1 MYSEYFSPWQKV
13 YHQLMHATNAVP
25 SKLQYSQSTEYCGKL
40 WGSLSSSYEDKL
52 YRLTKMCFSRTYSS
66 PAPAYKLSQLLLH
79 VRIKDLLGWRFKYG
93 NEVFVF
99 HGDRE
104 SLSSWIESH
113 ENDHEEV
120 EKYESDGSFK
130 FESSD
135 EEMAWQEEDS
145 EDDEGEAPVSVAKTV
160 TTYRL
165 KPHVE
170 DPEEKLKIVNRINEI
185 KTILNNNGVLAEYK
199 TKPFNESEQY
209 EGVPL
214 WRMKLILKNYTKEYN
229 KYTNAEKA
237 ARDRVAAAARTRKN
251 EMTDIALNHV
261 IEKLKTLP
269 NAEAVKNEYKGRA
282 NASFEVKLKEAI
294 GKKYG
299 SDMTQDKF
307 NDSAWNLLTDAIE
320 DVKKNEMIDIALNH
334 VVETLGKRQDAEAIK
349 KIYMGSTKN
358 QSFEEKLEKAV
369 QKEYESDMTQDKL
382 NESAWGLLTKAIVKV
397 EKAKQEKAAAAD
409 KERIKAAAADKER
422 IAAKEKRQAA
432 KEKRQALEKYNAAI
446 KTVSRGCRR
455 GKSTLTERT
464 RKTTA
469 ELRADT
475 ETMLKCERQR
485 AKEAEEKRQALEE
498 YNAAI
503 KTVNKSCRKS
513 KLTESTKKTADE
525 LRAARKEM
533 LKCDSTTAGELD
545 QLLEIAAKLVK
556 EGDMLEHF
564 DTGIPVQI
572 DVDQKYHKTQEQ
584 FDHLVLSYRDGGLNR
599 TKAYIAPD
607 EEYFTSLLEVND
619 YSAKTQDKPSSD
631 RRILRAHKGEP
642 NWYVHLHNNKDTS
655 NRLEVSDLHNHVEE
669 ETPKD
674 QGFQPRFYQLAALN
688 AQKED
693 LMFSHQPGGGKTIN
707 ALLFA
712 EQLRKKS
719 ADRPRILVVAPK
731 ALILD
736 QWQREVKKAGFDPST
751 YIFQTNAQFKLSFTS
766 GKYPRWE
773 ALKEDTQKMFT
784 DSLWDHKEWKGA
796 DKGKTDTYFNQ
807 KIDVSNYFIG
817 VEPPPKM
824 MSRRDLLKRIKSN
837 FIQCPFTNRF
847 VSTELLKTM
856 PENLSQK
863 TGNATRNA
871 VMTDVWQIL
880 NENPSLWGEYADQIF
895 FFHMQS
901 KYKDKDEW
909 YFYTSLKPQDGD
921 EDDEDFDDGSGTLLK
936 RRRCKLG
943 VKSSEA
949 KARAWDSTD
958 FRDFIKGKFG
968 TEGKI
973 ERGLIVADLEYSDPI
988 SDAKRILQESL
999 EARKDEKTRST
1010 RFARSRL
1017 KSIRVD
1023 VIDKFTNPQH
1033 PSSLSQHRYRPE
1045 QNCIFIVDEAHMGD
1059 AITGEIRKLSTRLI
1073 MKYAEKCKH
1082 KIMVTATP
1090 MQSDDPV
1097 KQLFIFGQMFAG
1109 ASYDKIGENFDNS
1122 KKKDLEER
1130 KKLRGDIEKL
1140 KRDDIAK
1147 LNDNL
1152 KTLNAELVI
1161 LEESQVRGKKR
1172 AIHQKKIAKKKNEL
1186 AEKKSKKSMLQR
1198 KLRVA
1203 KNVKDYYHMKNIIDS
1218 MKGHISRYS
1227 YEQPLQHKLL
1237 MKSIFKDGNFLRDPE
1252 GFFEAFLYQ
1261 NPVNFNYSSKYLK
1274 LDHKKNLARKAIE
1287 EVLVPKKEVN
1297 EDENVFPRK
1306 IAMFTKDQGYMK
1318 CLVDETRK
1326 NLCRYGSKNNLF
1338 IDYSKTK
1345 KKLERSEWGDNPKY
1359 WLAFD
1364 IMEDLLKK
1372 YDHPYFL
1379 PIVVVQNKDVHTDTQ
1394 SAIYAH
1400 MKSFHEYARS
1410 QTGKLVVPMLLTS
1423 HSFKEADEM
1432 LGKHLLQDNFKKPEE
1447 IDEETDTSQ
1456 RSSRSGTSL
1465 LSSLPKKLKNWIE
1478 RNEIR
1483 VGVRVKYLIEDYKEK
1498 EGEIVKVYE
1507 IRNFEELPR
1516 VDIRFEDGFC
1526 LVQIKKEDHY
1536 EILGNTHVRWLE
1548 VSPSRS
1554 PKPYIPRL
1562 MSSKMAKLCKMME
1575 DGVDEHKNGL
1585 VFHKNLDMHIALQH
1599 SLLSRGAQKFNPKHP
1614 RRLMENA
1621 MERILAKWNFYNGMK
1636 IYDHGQKRMV
1646 DWTPNAEIERLKHW
1660 GQRGSKTFEDEP
1672 SKDKQKLWSVLN
1684 EMGTKL
1690 EQKWMVITL
1699 TPKYHKHIKLVN
1711 RADNTVERVV
1721 ELKAPVK
1728 ASKQGMFKD
1737 KDGNTY
1743 NEGVYIEDPKLF
1755 VSFATPQE
1763 YRIYD
1768 DPDYIEWKDTASPY
1782 LQLKLAMKYLEKFSG
1797 VECAGPVALYMRYKI
1812 KTLNSWSTTKNFE
1825 KLKQIYEDSGNIGE
1839 GDYKILEDYVVA
1851 TIKKAMFDLC
1861 QKKDLDEE
1869 ERTYLQKLNL
1879 SDPSDIYSTAKG
1891 KLRNLYDTCTTKVK
1905 NKREVK
1911 RTKNRI
1917 ILDTEYKNDIDYFKG
1932 GDRSDLVTLV
1942 SRLEKFRDAPY
1953 GKKEKL
1959 ETFTIAGQHPEY
1971 VQKFNG
1977 ETLKIPPNSVTQ
1989 SKPLNQKETI
1999 DNLVDR
2005 IRCSQEK
2012 KDGHYIT
2019 FTLYNGTDT
2028 RKPEERQ
2035 VVKQAFESG
2044 LVDYIILSSAGTTG
2058 VDFQSTRQSLAIMP
2072 TPFRSP
2078 GLKDQFV
2085 GRLVRDSSHSLIP
2098 KDVQR
2103 VDHVVMYS
2111 SWETQKHQNELKQYE
2126 LPDLKPA
2133 STDSSESQPPSVERL
2148 RARVGALQEYSDDDE
2163 ASDDSAYDDDGYK
2176 HFEGTPTEPDQVNF
2190 IEGEIKKDHIWLGA
2204 QVEIKWKDISS
2215 LFSAYIEGIKYDE
2228 EGNMTCILIVFP
2240 DSDPKKSTQSEY
2252 TLQEFLRDVRRIEEK
2267 PATDDDDDSDYSD
2280 DADDVDDAD
2289 EELTHE
2295 QKKEAEEV
2303 AEILKNEAK
2312 ERKEREAGGE
2322 GEVRVEESDEEQEYK
2337 QKLRVLDTKRQSV
2350 TGNNLD
2356 RHLYH
2361 VDFDVAIS
2369 AVPCYKN
2376 HVFPTALAML
2386 EYKNLEKLGY
2396 ACFICHTEKNDNGVC
2411 PKCGASD
2418 ELKKYY
2424 KMEYEVP
2431 LSVRGGRKVTKVFT
2445 KLPRYPVIR
2454 HAKINDKGKA
2464 TDARRRVSDPKNN
2477 GFRADVWTQDENFIF
2492 HWRTGCKNLRIQ
2504 RDKLSVRLM
2513 NVSIEHLAKAK
2524 ENMVVK
2530 LKGDSVT
2537 LYQKITVNPN
2547 SLLESKV
2554 TSENWKKCVGL
2565 EGYEGYEEYEEY
2577 EGYEDSEIEYEFEYY
2592 D

>member
-1 MYSEYFSPWQKV
+1 MVTNRNVTNRNMYSQYFSPWQKV

-25 SKLQYSQSTEYCGKL
+25 SKPQYSESTEYCGKL
-40 WGSLSSSYEDKL
+40 WGSLSSSYDDKL
-52 YRLTKMCFSRTYSS
+52 YRLTRKCFLRTYSA

-79 VRIKDLLGWRFKYG
+79 VPVKDLLGWRFKYG
-93 NEVFVF
+93 NELFVF

-113 ENDHEEV
+113 ENDNEEV
-120 EKYESDGSFK
+120 ENYESDGSFK

-135 EEMAWQEEDS
+135 EEMAWQEE
-145 EDDEGEAPVSVAKTV
+145 EDDEGEPTVAVAKTV

-165 KPHVE
+165 KTHVE
-170 DPEEKLKIVNRINEI
+170 NPEEKSKIVDQIKEI
-185 KTILNNNGVLAEYK
+185 KTILNDSGVRAEFK
-199 TKPFNESEQY
+199 TKPFNVNEKY

-214 WRMKLILKNYTKEYN
+214 WRMKLILEKQYKQIKEY
-229 KYTNAEKA
+229 KDYVKAKKEEADKKEKAIKAAEREAERAAEREKKAKAKAEEAAIKAAERKRLKAEKE
-237 ARDRVAAAARTRKN
+237 R
-251 EMTDIALNHV
+251 
-261 IEKLKTLP
+261 
-269 NAEAVKNEYKGRA
+269 
-282 NASFEVKLKEAI
+282 
-294 GKKYG
+294 
-299 SDMTQDKF
+299 
-307 NDSAWNLLTDAIE
+307 
-320 DVKKNEMIDIALNH
+320 
-334 VVETLGKRQDAEAIK
+334 IK
-349 KIYMGSTKN
+349 K
-358 QSFEEKLEKAV
+358 EEQERNRKERERIKAEN
-369 QKEYESDMTQDKL
+369 KRIK
-382 NESAWGLLTKAIVKV
+382 
-397 EKAKQEKAAAAD
+397 EKAAAEE
-409 KERIKAAAADKER
+409 KERKEAEKKRLKAEKEKAAEEEKER
-422 IAAKEKRQAA
+422 KRKEKEA
-432 KEKRQALEKYNAAI
+432 EKRRKAEAAEQEKQ
-446 KTVSRGCRR
+446 
-455 GKSTLTERT
+455 
-464 RKTTA
+464 RKA
-469 ELRADT
+469 EKKAREKRIA
-475 ETMLKCERQR
+475 
-485 AKEAEEKRQALEE
+485 AEEKRQALEE
-498 YNAAI
+498 YNATRD
-503 KTVNKSCRKS
+503 KVNKSCKKS
-513 KLTESTKKTADE
+513 RLKESTTKTPAE
-525 LRAARKEM
+525 LRAATKAM
-533 LKCDSTTAGELD
+533 LDCDSTTVGELD
-545 QLLEIAAKLVK
+545 QLLEIAATLIK

-564 DTGIPVQI
+564 DTGIPVHI
-572 DVDQKYHKTQEQ
+572 SVDQKYHKTQEQ
-584 FDHLVLSYRDGGLNR
+584 FDHLVLSYRDGGINK
-599 TKAYIAPD
+599 TKAYIAPN

-619 YSAKTQDKPSSD
+619 YSAKTQDKPS
-631 RRILRAHKGEP
+631 RAKRILRAHKGES

-674 QGFQPRFYQLAALN
+674 QEFQPRFYQLAALN

-712 EQLRKKS
+712 EQLRRKS

-784 DSLWDHKEWKGA
+784 DSLWKNKEWQGA
-796 DKGKTDTYFNQ
+796 DKGKTDPYFDQ

-817 VEPPPKM
+817 VKVEQHEKM
-824 MSRRDLLKRIKSN
+824 MSRGDLLKMIKGTKSRT

-847 VSTELLKTM
+847 VSTTLLNIEPVNLLK
-856 PENLSQK
+856 N
-863 TGNATRNA
+863 TGDATRNA
-871 VMTDVWQIL
+871 VMRDVWQIL
-880 NENPSLWGEYADQIF
+880 NEHQSLWGEYADQIF

-901 KYKDKDEW
+901 KYKDRDEW

-958 FRDFIKGKFG
+958 FRDFIKKKFG
-968 TEGKI
+968 TDGEI

-1010 RFARSRL
+1010 RTGASRL

-1122 KKKDLEER
+1122 TKKDSEER
-1130 KKLRGDIEKL
+1130 SKL
-1140 KRDDIAK
+1140 RDDIDELK
-1147 LNDNL
+1147 VGL
-1152 KTLNAELVI
+1152 KTLNAELVK
-1161 LEESQVRGKKR
+1161 LEKSKGRGKTR
-1172 AIHQKKIAKKKNEL
+1172 AMVKTKYEIDQ
-1186 AEKKSKKSMLQR
+1186 KKSKKSMLQR

-1345 KKLERSEWGDNPKY
+1345 KKLERSKWPDTPREY
-1359 WLAFD
+1359 MFD
-1364 IMEDLLKK
+1364 FKIMEDLLKK

-1379 PIVVVQNKDVHTDTQ
+1379 PIVVVQDEHVDKGTQ

-1423 HSFKEADEM
+1423 RSFEKADEM

-1447 IDEETDTSQ
+1447 IDHDTDTSQ
-1456 RSSRSGTSL
+1456 RSSRSRRS
-1465 LSSLPKKLKNWIE
+1465 SSLPEELKNWIE

-1507 IRNFEELPR
+1507 IGDYEELPR
-1516 VDIRFEDGFC
+1516 VDIRFKDGAC
-1526 LVQIKKEDHY
+1526 LVSKPKDHY
-1536 EILGNTHVRWLE
+1536 KIVGNTHVRWLE

-1554 PKPYIPRL
+1554 STPYIPRL

-1599 SLLSRGAQKFNPKHP
+1599 ALLSRGAQKFNPKHP
-1614 RRLMENA
+1614 ERLMKNA

-1636 IYDHGQKRMV
+1636 IYDHGQKQMV
-1646 DWTPNAEIERLKHW
+1646 DWTPEAEIERLKNW
-1660 GQRGSKTFEDEP
+1660 GKFGTKTYEDEP
-1672 SKDKQKLWSVLN
+1672 SEDKLKLWEVLN
-1684 EMGTKL
+1684 EMGSEL
-1690 EQKWMVITL
+1690 EKSWSPEA
-1699 TPKYHKHIKLVN
+1699 PKYHKYIKLVN
-1711 RADNTVERVV
+1711 RANNTVERVV
-1721 ELKAPVK
+1721 KLEAPVK

-1763 YRIYD
+1763 CRIYD
-1768 DPDYIEWKDTASPY
+1768 DPNYIEWKDTASPY
-1782 LQLKLAMKYLEKFSG
+1782 LQLKLAMKYLEKFFE
-1797 VECAGPVALYMRYKI
+1797 VECAGPVALYMGYQI
-1812 KTLNSWSTTKNFE
+1812 KTLKSWSTTKNFE
-1825 KLKQIYEDSGNIGE
+1825 KLKQIYEDRENIGGGE
-1839 GDYKILEDYVVA
+1839 YKILGDYVVA
-1851 TIKKAMFDLC
+1851 MIKKAMFDLC

-1869 ERTYLQKLNL
+1869 EREYLQTLNL
-1879 SDPSDIYSTAKG
+1879 SDPSEMYSTAEGELK
-1891 KLRNLYDTCTTKVK
+1891 RLYQTFTKDVM
-1905 NKREVK
+1905 NRREVK
-1911 RTKNRI
+1911 RTKNREE
-1917 ILDTEYKNDIDYFKG
+1917 LKPDYDDDIEYFKE
-1932 GDRSDLVTLV
+1932 GDRSNLVTLV

-1959 ETFTIAGQHPEY
+1959 EAFTIAGQHPEY
-1971 VQKFNG
+1971 VQEFNG

-1999 DNLVDR
+1999 DNLIDR

-2012 KDGHYIT
+2012 NDGHYIT

-2072 TPFRSP
+2072 SPFRSP

-2111 SWETQKHQNELKQYE
+2111 SWEKQNYKNELKQYE

-2133 STDSSESQPPSVERL
+2133 PTESASSESQPPLVERL
-2148 RARVGALQEYSDDDE
+2148 RARVGVFQEEGSGSTDYVDHSTD
-2163 ASDDSAYDDDGYK
+2163 YVDDGYK
-2176 HFEGTPTEPDQVNF
+2176 HFEGTPTEPDQANF
-2190 IEGEIKKDHIWLGA
+2190 IESEITKDHIWLGA
-2204 QVEIKWKDISS
+2204 QLEIKWDGSTYPG
-2215 LFSAYIEGIKYDE
+2215 YIQGIKCNEKNDVI
-2228 EGNMTCILIVFP
+2228 GVLVFFP
-2240 DSDPKKSTQSEY
+2240 DSDPKKSTEFEY
-2252 TLQEFLRDVRRIEEK
+2252 TLDEFLTDVHNIEEK
-2267 PATDDDDDSDYSD
+2267 PATDDDDDDNFSGSESESE
-2280 DADDVDDAD
+2280 VDDITTD
-2289 EELTHE
+2289 EINDA
-2295 QKKEAEEV
+2295 KKELEDLTDSSGNATDDDTDE
-2303 AEILKNEAK
+2303 KK
-2312 ERKEREAGGE
+2312 
-2322 GEVRVEESDEEQEYK
+2322 EESDEEQEYK
-2337 QKLRVLDTKRQSV
+2337 QKLRVLDTKSQSV

-2386 EYKNLEKLGY
+2386 EYENLEDLGY
-2396 ACFICHTEKNDNGVC
+2396 ACFICHTEKKDNGVC
-2411 PKCGASD
+2411 PNCGASD

-2431 LSVRGGRKVTKVFT
+2431 LSVRGGKKVTKVFT

-2454 HAKINDKGKA
+2454 HAKINDRGIT

-2524 ENMVVK
+2524 ERMVVK

-2537 LYQKITVNPN
+2537 LYQKIIVNPD
-2547 SLLESKV
+2547 SVLESKV
-2554 TSENWKKCVGL
+2554 TSENWKACVGL
-2565 EGYEGYEEYEEY
+2565 EDYEGYEEY
-2577 EGYEDSEIEYEFEYY
+2577 EGYEDSEIEYESEYY